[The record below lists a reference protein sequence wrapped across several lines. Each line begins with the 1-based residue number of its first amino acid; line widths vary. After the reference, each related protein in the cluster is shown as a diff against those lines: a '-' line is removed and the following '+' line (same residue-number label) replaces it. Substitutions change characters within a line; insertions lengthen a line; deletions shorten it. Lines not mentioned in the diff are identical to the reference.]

1 MPAGRR
7 FFFVVAAATATVV
20 AICSERNGSGV
31 ASSGGEQAE
40 GAQKPNMGA
49 GEAILVKNS
58 AKNSTD
64 YGTRRRARK
73 LAPFISPTSGL
84 IRRRR
89 RNGMGIRLDV
99 YIAAERQRGSTTR
112 WGNKQETR

>member
-1 MPAGRR
+1 
-7 FFFVVAAATATVV
+7 
-20 AICSERNGSGV
+20 
-31 ASSGGEQAE
+31 
-40 GAQKPNMGA
+40 
-49 GEAILVKNS
+49 VKNS